1 MDAFGGMSAGQE
13 TKVDLLTDAYRI
25 SGVMVTR
32 FSRVTDI
39 LNQVTGSHL
48 AIGQATISEHA
59 DPSATQSAPSVN
71 VELSSILVLV
81 APELVSQANS
91 EMRVPRRPVRAQ
103 LAIPPLRCTGTIH
116 VAQGSRPLDGLLNLT
131 DRFIAMTDV
140 QIESG
145 PYPQL
150 TRTAEVVAVARSRA
164 QLLLVVDD
172 ERPDELLADVLD
184 HQTAQTWLR
193 ADDTDR

>member
-81 APELVSQANS
+81 APELVRQANS

-184 HQTAQTWLR
+184 QQTAQTWLR
-193 ADDTDR
+193 TDDADR